1 MKKLQKKGKKD
12 FLEKFRMPAK
22 RKERK
27 IKIKKKEKKWDL
39 LYRSPCM
46 VEAFTHALM
55 NFL

>member
-1 MKKLQKKGKKD
+1 MKKLQKGKKD